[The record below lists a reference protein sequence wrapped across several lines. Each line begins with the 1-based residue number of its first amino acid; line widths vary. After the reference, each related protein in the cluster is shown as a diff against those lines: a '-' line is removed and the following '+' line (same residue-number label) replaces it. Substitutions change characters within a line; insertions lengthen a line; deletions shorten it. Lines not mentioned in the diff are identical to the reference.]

1 MSSFATIAELI
12 ISVLYLDNNFDEIIG
27 SVKKLIFDKAS
38 RGKTEF

>member
-1 MSSFATIAELI
+1 MGGFNPRSSFTTIC
-12 ISVLYLDNNFDEIIG
+12 DEIIG